1 MRETGP
7 DCKKSAREAFMD
19 AGERLMGRQGYHAT
33 SVTALCKSSGYPTG
47 SLYHHFGSKAGLLAA
62 ILERGTD
69 RMRQALRDVD
79 VPEGSAAEWL
89 EAHFDTILSL
99 IERHPDFTR
108 LTVLVLLEE
117 GFDPEV
123 ERSVVSFREQMID
136 NMFGVMDKA
145 LNEHG
150 AGVPETVTREL
161 SDMAA
166 ALLMGTLALSV
177 ADMRRLVTRFLRLL
191 VASTE
196 QLAPR

>member
-1 MRETGP
+1 MREAGP

-33 SVTALCKSSGYPTG
+33 SVTTLCRTSGYPTG
-47 SLYHHFGSKAGLLAA
+47 SLYHHFGSKAGLLSA

-69 RMRQALRDVD
+69 RMRRALRDID
-79 VPEGSAAEWL
+79 VPDGSSTEWL
-89 EAHFDTILSL
+89 DAHFDAILST

-108 LTVLVLLEE
+108 LTVLILLEE

-123 ERSVVSFREQMID
+123 ERSVVSFREHMTE
-136 NMFGVMDKA
+136 NMFDVVHKA

-161 SDMAA
+161 SDMTV
-166 ALLMGTLALSV
+166 ALLMGTLTLSV
-177 ADMRRLVTRFLRLL
+177 TDMRRLVTRFLRLL
-191 VASTE
+191 VDGTE